1 MLYFIAIIKKVS
13 VFVNSLHE
21 SIRQACKG
29 FDAHMLP
36 GILSED
42 CLFADLGIDLVRVML
57 GIFVAL
63 GVMLVA
69 GLIVIP
75 VLEQSVK
82 AQGPPE
88 KAQTILS
95 TPAKDRVSVASEGK
109 RHGSHV

>member
-1 MLYFIAIIKKVS
+1 MLICFLGSYLRIAYLLTLV
-13 VFVNSLHE
+13 
-21 SIRQACKG
+21 
-29 FDAHMLP
+29 
-36 GILSED
+36 
-42 CLFADLGIDLVRVML
+42 DLVRVML

-95 TPAKDRVSVASEGK
+95 TPAKDRGSVASEGK
-109 RHGSHV
+109 RHDSHV